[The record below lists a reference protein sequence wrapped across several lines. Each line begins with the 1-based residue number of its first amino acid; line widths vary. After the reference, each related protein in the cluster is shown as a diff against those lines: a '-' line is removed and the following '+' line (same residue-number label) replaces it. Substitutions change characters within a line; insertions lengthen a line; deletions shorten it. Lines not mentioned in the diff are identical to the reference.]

1 MLEAEDL
8 GFAKFDVLGQ
18 RGLSKIED
26 AIAIIENNTGNKV
39 DIHDLERFK
48 KDEKVKKLLSQ
59 GKTIGCFYV
68 ESPAMRML
76 LTKLEA
82 KDYIRLV
89 AASSI
94 IRPGVSKS
102 GMMREYILRYRHPER
117 REAARKEMPQLY
129 DLLKE
134 TYGVMVYQEDVI
146 KVAHYFA
153 GLTLTDADVLRRGM
167 SWKFKQ
173 RNEFAKIKDKFF
185 SNCKERQYPLHI
197 IQRVWT
203 QIESFANYAFSKGH
217 SASYAVESYQAL
229 FLKAYYPLEYIVATI
244 NNGGGFYRK
253 ELYVHEA
260 RMHGAKIEAP
270 CINNSENITVINGK
284 LIYLGLNLIDHI
296 ENEAIRTILI
306 ERFTNG
312 KYLDLRDFMK
322 RVSVS
327 LEQLS
332 ILLRINAFRF
342 TGKNKKELLWDA
354 HFILKKDKKTKP
366 AKTLFN
372 EKPKEFKLPELYAHP
387 LEPAYD
393 ELELIGFSSSI
404 SPFQLVDG
412 LPETRLV
419 AKDLKKLINKQVEIV
434 GYLVHVKRT
443 RTANGKTM
451 SFGVFIDFEGYWI
464 DTVQFP
470 NIAKQYPFR
479 GPGSYLI
486 KGKVISEFGFISIE
500 VTELHRLA
508 NINIEE
514 PSTRLKKHLV

>member
-1 MLEAEDL
+1 MLEAEDI
-8 GFAKFDVLGQ
+8 GFAKFDILGQ

-26 AIAIIENNTGNKV
+26 AIAIIESNTGNKV

-48 KDEKVKKLLSQ
+48 KDEKVKSLLKK

-82 KDYIRLV
+82 DHYIALV

-117 REAARKEMPQLY
+117 REAARTEMPQLY

-153 GLTLTDADVLRRGM
+153 GLTLAEADVLRRGM

-173 RNEFAKIKDKFF
+173 RNEFSKIKDKFF
-185 SNCKERQYPLHI
+185 SNCKERQYPLAI
-197 IQRVWT
+197 VQKVWT

-229 FLKAYYPLEYIVATI
+229 FLKAHYPLEYIVATI

-260 RMHGAKIEAP
+260 RMHGAQIEAP
-270 CINNSENITVINGK
+270 CVNHSENITVIGGK
-284 LIYLGLNLIDHI
+284 VIYLGLNLIEHLDT
-296 ENEAIRTILI
+296 ETIRKILV

-312 KYLDLRDFMK
+312 KYHDLRDFMK
-322 RVSVS
+322 RVPVS

-342 TGKNKKELLWDA
+342 TGKNKR
-354 HFILKKDKKTKP
+354 I
-366 AKTLFN
+366 TLGCSFYL
-372 EKPKEFKLPELYAHP
+372 EK
-387 LEPAYD
+387 
-393 ELELIGFSSSI
+393 
-404 SPFQLVDG
+404 
-412 LPETRLV
+412 R
-419 AKDLKKLINKQVEIV
+419 
-434 GYLVHVKRT
+434 
-443 RTANGKTM
+443 
-451 SFGVFIDFEGYWI
+451 
-464 DTVQFP
+464 
-470 NIAKQYPFR
+470 
-479 GPGSYLI
+479 
-486 KGKVISEFGFISIE
+486 
-500 VTELHRLA
+500 
-508 NINIEE
+508 
-514 PSTRLKKHLV
+514 